1 MEKNKEYWLEVYSH
15 PEHYAA
21 DVAEKEGISGCL
33 QDIIKKVKEVAKNKL
48 L

>member
-15 PEHYAA
+15 PERFAA
-21 DVAEKEGISGCL
+21 EVAEEEGISGSL
-33 QDIIKKVKEVAKNKL
+33 QEIIRQVKEAAKNKL